1 MARPR
6 VLLTGFGPFPGAAE
20 NSSAWLVEELA
31 ADRQSSHLGCDLHD
45 EVLPTEWAEV
55 ARLGPGLVQHHRP
68 RLTLHLGL
76 HKRAQGFR
84 IERSAHNLI
93 DLREDAR
100 GAVLDR
106 RTILDRSDR
115 RLDTAIPASQLAR
128 HLRTRGLPA
137 VASPSAGT
145 YLCNYLY
152 YLSLHW
158 ARGQNGACDVC
169 FVHLPP
175 GPSQGGPLSEAEMLR
190 GAELIMRYLLAF
202 ALDRDGAETSGG
214 EIGPGMRVAEPMPR

>member
-6 VLLTGFGPFPGAAE
+6 ILLTGFGPFPGAAE
-20 NSSAWLVEELA
+20 NSSAWLVKELA
-31 ADRQSSHLGCDLHD
+31 GKRQSSGLGCDLHA

-76 HKRAQGFR
+76 HKRARGFR

-106 RTILDRSDR
+106 RTILDRSDG
-115 RLDTAIPASQLAR
+115 RLDTEVPAIQLAR
-128 HLRTRGLPA
+128 HLRTQDLPA
-137 VASPSAGT
+137 VASRSAGT

-175 GPSQGGPLSEAEMLR
+175 GPRQGGPLSEAELLR

-202 ALDRDGAETSGG
+202 ALDRDQAKNFAGDMAAGF
-214 EIGPGMRVAEPMPR
+214 PVAAGRS

>member
-31 ADRQSSHLGCDLHD
+31 GDRQSSHLGCDLHA

-68 RLTLHLGL
+68 RLTVHLGL
-76 HKRAQGFR
+76 HKRARGFR

-93 DLREDAR
+93 DLRQDAR

-115 RLDTAIPASQLAR
+115 RLDTAIPAAQLAR
-128 HLRTRGLPA
+128 YLRTRGLPA
-137 VASPSAGT
+137 VASRSPGT

-152 YLSLHW
+152 YLSLDW
-158 ARGQNGACDVC
+158 ARRQKASSDVC
-169 FVHLPP
+169 FVHIPP
-175 GPSQGGPLSEAEMLR
+175 LARHGGPLSEAELLR
-190 GAELIMRYLLAF
+190 GADLIVRYLLAF
-202 ALDRDGAETSGG
+202 AEERDQAAALRPQGG
-214 EIGPGMRVAEPMPR
+214 SKLAVARLV

>member
-31 ADRQSSHLGCDLHD
+31 GKCQSSGLGCDLHA

-76 HKRAQGFR
+76 HKRARGFR

-106 RTILDRSDR
+106 RTILDRSEV
-115 RLDTAIPASQLAR
+115 RLDTAIPATRLAK
-128 HLRTRGLPA
+128 HLRTQDLPA
-137 VASPSAGT
+137 VASRSAGT

-158 ARGQNGACDVC
+158 AREQNGACDVC

-175 GPSQGGPLSEAEMLR
+175 GPRQGGPLSEAELLR
-190 GAELIMRYLLAF
+190 GAELIMRYLLAL
-202 ALDRDGAETSGG
+202 ALDRDRVENSGD
-214 EIGPGMRVAEPMPR
+214 EIGPGVRVAEPMTR

>member
-1 MARPR
+1 MACPR

-31 ADRQSSHLGCDLHD
+31 GKCQSSGLGCDLHA

-76 HKRAQGFR
+76 HKRARGFR

-106 RTILDRSDR
+106 RTILDRSEM
-115 RLDTAIPASQLAR
+115 RLDTAIPATQLAR
-128 HLRTRGLPA
+128 HLRTQDIPA
-137 VASPSAGT
+137 VASRSAGT

-158 ARGQNGACDVC
+158 ARGQNGARDVC

-175 GPSQGGPLSEAEMLR
+175 GPRQGGPLSEAELLR
-190 GAELIMRYLLAF
+190 GTELIMRYLLAF
-202 ALDRDGAETSGG
+202 ALDRDQAKNFAG
-214 EIGPGMRVAEPMPR
+214 EMAAGFPVAAGRS

>member
-1 MARPR
+1 MARLR

-31 ADRQSSHLGCDLHD
+31 GKRQSSGLGCDLHA
-45 EVLPTEWAEV
+45 EVLPTEWAKV
-55 ARLGPGLVQHHRP
+55 ARLVPGLVQHHRP

-115 RLDTAIPASQLAR
+115 RLDTEVPATQLAR
-128 HLRTRGLPA
+128 HLRARGLPA
-137 VASPSAGT
+137 VASRSAGT

-158 ARGQNGACDVC
+158 ARGQNEACDVC

-175 GPSQGGPLSEAEMLR
+175 GPRQGGPLSEAELLR
-190 GAELIMRYLLAF
+190 GAELIVRYLLAF
-202 ALDRDGAETSGG
+202 ALDRDQSQNFAG
-214 EIGPGMRVAEPMPR
+214 EMAAGFPVAAGRS

>member
-1 MARPR
+1 MAYPR

-31 ADRQSSHLGCDLHD
+31 GKRQSSDLGCDLHA

-76 HKRAQGFR
+76 HKRARGFR

-106 RTILDRSDR
+106 RSILDRSDG
-115 RLDTAIPASQLAR
+115 RLDTAIPATQLAR
-128 HLRTRGLPA
+128 HLRAQDLPA
-137 VASPSAGT
+137 VASRSAGT

-158 ARGQNGACDVC
+158 ARGQSGACDVC

-175 GPSQGGPLSEAEMLR
+175 GPRQGGPLSEAELLR
-190 GAELIMRYLLAF
+190 GAELTMRYLLAF
-202 ALDRDGAETSGG
+202 ALDRDQAKSFAGETAAGV
-214 EIGPGMRVAEPMPR
+214 PVAAGRS

>member
-1 MARPR
+1 MAHPR

-20 NSSAWLVEELA
+20 NSSAWLVQELA
-31 ADRQSSHLGCDLHD
+31 GKRQSSHLGCDLHA

-76 HKRAQGFR
+76 HKRARGFR

-93 DLREDAR
+93 DLRADAR
-100 GAVLDR
+100 GAVLNR
-106 RTILDRSDR
+106 RTIFDRSDG
-115 RLDTAIPASQLAR
+115 RLDTAIPAMQLAR
-128 HLRTRGLPA
+128 HLRAQDLPA
-137 VASPSAGT
+137 VASRSAGT

-175 GPSQGGPLSEAEMLR
+175 GPRQGGPMSEAELLR

-202 ALDRDGAETSGG
+202 ALDRDQAQNFAG
-214 EIGPGMRVAEPMPR
+214 ELAAGFPAAAGRS

>member
-20 NSSAWLVEELA
+20 NSSAWLVAEFA
-31 ADRQSSHLGCDLHD
+31 ARRSSGLGCDLHA
-45 EVLPTEWAEV
+45 EVLPTEWTEI

-68 RLTLHLGL
+68 RLSLHLGL
-76 HKRAQGFR
+76 HKRARGFR

-106 RTILDRSDR
+106 RTVLDRSDR
-115 RLDTAIPASQLAR
+115 RLDTAIPASQLAM

-137 VASPSAGT
+137 VASRSAGT

-202 ALDRDGAETSGG
+202 ALDRDGAKTSGG
-214 EIGPGMRVAEPMPR
+214 ETGPGMRVAEPMTR

>member
-1 MARPR
+1 
-6 VLLTGFGPFPGAAE
+6 
-20 NSSAWLVEELA
+20 
-31 ADRQSSHLGCDLHD
+31 
-45 EVLPTEWAEV
+45 
-55 ARLGPGLVQHHRP
+55 LVQHHRP

-106 RTILDRSDR
+106 RTILSHSDR

-128 HLRTRGLPA
+128 HLRTKDLPA
-137 VASPSAGT
+137 SASRSAGA

-158 ARGQNGACDVC
+158 AKAQQAPCDAT
-169 FVHLPP
+169 FVHIPP
-175 GPSQGGPLSEAEMLR
+175 GPRAGGPLSEAELLR
-190 GAELIMRYLLAF
+190 GAGLILSYLLVF
-202 ALDRDGAETSGG
+202 AQDRDRAKRFAG
-214 EIGPGMRVAEPMPR
+214 EIAADPAVSAERS

>member
-31 ADRQSSHLGCDLHD
+31 GDRQSSHLGCDLHA

-84 IERSAHNLI
+84 IERSAHNL
-93 DLREDAR
+93 
-100 GAVLDR
+100 
-106 RTILDRSDR
+106 
-115 RLDTAIPASQLAR
+115 
-128 HLRTRGLPA
+128 
-137 VASPSAGT
+137 
-145 YLCNYLY
+145 
-152 YLSLHW
+152 
-158 ARGQNGACDVC
+158 
-169 FVHLPP
+169 
-175 GPSQGGPLSEAEMLR
+175 
-190 GAELIMRYLLAF
+190 
-202 ALDRDGAETSGG
+202 
-214 EIGPGMRVAEPMPR
+214 

>member
-31 ADRQSSHLGCDLHD
+31 GKRETSDHGCDLHA

-55 ARLGPGLVQHHRP
+55 ARLGPGLVQRHRP

-76 HKRAQGFR
+76 HKSARAFR

-100 GAVLDR
+100 GAVLNR
-106 RTILDRSDR
+106 RTILDRSDG
-115 RLDTAIPASQLAR
+115 RLDTAIPATQLAR
-128 HLRTRGLPA
+128 HLRTQDLPA
-137 VASPSAGT
+137 VASRSAGT

-158 ARGQNGACDVC
+158 ARGQDGACDVC

-175 GPSQGGPLSEAEMLR
+175 GPRQGGPLSEAELLR

-202 ALDRDGAETSGG
+202 ALDRDQAKSFAGEMASGF
-214 EIGPGMRVAEPMPR
+214 PVAAGRS

>member
-1 MARPR
+1 
-6 VLLTGFGPFPGAAE
+6 
-20 NSSAWLVEELA
+20 
-31 ADRQSSHLGCDLHD
+31 
-45 EVLPTEWAEV
+45 
-55 ARLGPGLVQHHRP
+55 LVQHHRP
-68 RLTLHLGL
+68 HLTLHLGL
-76 HKRAQGFR
+76 HKRARGFR

-100 GAVLDR
+100 GAVLNR
-106 RTILDRSDR
+106 RTILDRSDG
-115 RLDTAIPASQLAR
+115 RLDTEVPATQLAR

-137 VASPSAGT
+137 IASRSAGT

-175 GPSQGGPLSEAEMLR
+175 GPRQGGPLSEAELLR

-202 ALDRDGAETSGG
+202 ALDRDQAKNFAG
-214 EIGPGMRVAEPMPR
+214 EMAAGFPVAAGRS

>member
-31 ADRQSSHLGCDLHD
+31 GKCQSSGLGCDLHA
-45 EVLPTEWAEV
+45 EVLPTEWAEI
-55 ARLGPGLVQHHRP
+55 ARLGPRLVQLHRP

-100 GAVLDR
+100 GAVLNR
-106 RTILDRSDR
+106 RTILDRSEV
-115 RLDTAIPASQLAR
+115 RLDTAIPATQLAK
-128 HLRTRGLPA
+128 HLRTQDLPA
-137 VASPSAGT
+137 VASRSAGT

-175 GPSQGGPLSEAEMLR
+175 GPRQGGPLSEAELLR
-190 GAELIMRYLLAF
+190 GAELIMRYLLAL
-202 ALDRDGAETSGG
+202 ALDRDRVETTGG
-214 EIGPGMRVAEPMPR
+214 EIGPGVRVAEPMRR

>member
-31 ADRQSSHLGCDLHD
+31 GKRETSDHGCDLHA

-55 ARLGPGLVQHHRP
+55 AKLGPGLVQHHRP

-76 HKRAQGFR
+76 HMRARAFR

-100 GAVLDR
+100 GAVLNR
-106 RTILDRSDR
+106 RTILDRSDG
-115 RLDTAIPASQLAR
+115 RLDTAIPATQLAR
-128 HLRTRGLPA
+128 HLRTQDLPA
-137 VASPSAGT
+137 VASRSAGT

-175 GPSQGGPLSEAEMLR
+175 GPRQGGPLSEAELLR

-202 ALDRDGAETSGG
+202 ALDRDQAKSFAGEMASGF
-214 EIGPGMRVAEPMPR
+214 PVAAGRS

>member
-6 VLLTGFGPFPGAAE
+6 VLLTGFGPFPGATE

-31 ADRQSSHLGCDLHD
+31 GDRQSSHLGCDLHA

-68 RLTLHLGL
+68 RLTVHLGL
-76 HKRAQGFR
+76 HKRARGFR
-84 IERSAHNLI
+84 IERSAYNRI

-100 GAVLDR
+100 GAVLNR
-106 RTILDRSDR
+106 RTIVDRSDG
-115 RLDTAIPASQLAR
+115 RLDTDVPATQLAG
-128 HLRTRGLPA
+128 HLRTRDLPA
-137 VASPSAGT
+137 VASRSPGT

-175 GPSQGGPLSEAEMLR
+175 GPRQDGPLSEAELLR
-190 GAELIMRYLLAF
+190 GADLILRYLLAF
-202 ALDRDGAETSGG
+202 ALDRDQAKNFACETAASS
-214 EIGPGMRVAEPMPR
+214 PVAAGR